1 MADLNI
7 TFRKGLDHDK
17 SHDTDP
23 TKMFK
28 MRRYVCN
35 YTIPLKVTVSGEI
48 FNFPVLQILLLP
60 RELILQ
66 NLILVYNTTSLVD
79 P

>member
-1 MADLNI
+1 M

-23 TKMFK
+23 TKIFK

-48 FNFPVLQILLLP
+48 FKGNINFPVFADFI
-60 RELILQ
+60 I
-66 NLILVYNTTSLVD
+66 TATSRINCTKSHFSIQY
-79 P
+79 